1 MNVSSKIADIKPGR
15 VVELPEVVPAEGVK
29 GRKATAYLV
38 VDVARFRSF
47 ATVTGVKLD
56 RSGKAHR
63 SGKLHTVNI
72 AAGEFWISWNTNAAA
87 PAYPDNVQHA
97 DGNEHGD
104 N

>member
-15 VVELPEVVPAEGVK
+15 MVELPEVVPAEGVK

-38 VDVARFRSF
+38 LDVARFRSF
-47 ATVTGVKLD
+47 ATITGVKLD

-63 SGKLHTVNI
+63 SGKTHTVNI
-72 AAGEFWISWNTNAAA
+72 AAGEFWVSWN
-87 PAYPDNVQHA
+87 PAEPAQTDNVQHA
-97 DGNEHGD
+97 DGNEHGG